1 MNGYSIVSLI
11 SLCCY
16 LLMFTTF
23 LAARKSQRIVRS
35 FLVLLAFMILWSWG
49 SLFMRTEQFPSP
61 FFWHQVSIFGLL
73 MLPAGYYSFFGDF
86 VGVYNT
92 RRRLFWRIVF
102 LALFVVN
109 YFTEFMIPLPEITH
123 QGSDVIF
130 QYHYTN
136 WIYLVFFFM
145 LLVAGDIAWMVMAKR
160 KKDPQ
165 IMVTLRPLILGIC
178 ILFLGHFL
186 STIPFFLG
194 VPMDI
199 VSGVVNAMF
208 FIYALYKKQIFRVTM
223 LISKE
228 NCYLISLFFGI
239 LLLSNVGLSLQRW
252 LSISYHLEPH
262 EILVIV
268 GIGMILLTIVLY
280 LLLNSFLNNF
290 FLQDEQ
296 MQSSALADY
305 SSQVTQLLRVREV
318 FETLNTL
325 VQNTLKNWS
334 VIGFCLGQE
343 QMIRMAYSSN
353 PLDAFDLHLDK
364 EHPLVLYLNEVKTIS
379 RWEDFKKTSLYRG
392 VWENE
397 KQIFASMHVQF
408 VAPLF
413 SENHLIGILF
423 FNSTQ
428 DQKPL
433 QKDFAFLQSIL
444 AVTSV
449 ALNNAQKYERAYM
462 EARMDED
469 TGVYNRKY
477 FHELLEEKYNEYKD
491 SSLALAIANLD
502 DFRLYNQLYGQKEG
516 DLVLRVVAHLLKTA
530 VADQGYVARIAG
542 KEFGVIL
549 PGYDILSAKT
559 LMEKVLEQLQSK
571 DGLMPFVGHVT
582 FSAGVCASPYLAGS
596 CRELLSNTEMAVSG
610 VKRSGKNGVQMYSE
624 EIRTR
629 MTTKAGHH
637 SQYDM
642 YASTIYAL
650 TAAIDAK
657 DHYTFSHS
665 QNVAYYAKSL
675 AHEMHLSEELENMVY
690 EAGLLHDIGKIGIS
704 EYILNKPGRL
714 NSEEYEE
721 MKRHVEN
728 AVDIIRHLPAMEYV
742 VPAVISHH
750 ERYDGTGYPRRLKG
764 EDIPLLGRILCVV
777 DSFDAMISKRS
788 YKKAMSVYEALQI
801 LDEQAGRQFD
811 PHCVDAFIRMI
822 QESRL
827 QIRYSNQDTERE

>member
-1 MNGYSIVSLI
+1 M
-11 SLCCY
+11 
-16 LLMFTTF
+16 
-23 LAARKSQRIVRS
+23 
-35 FLVLLAFMILWSWG
+35 
-49 SLFMRTEQFPSP
+49 
-61 FFWHQVSIFGLL
+61 
-73 MLPAGYYSFFGDF
+73 
-86 VGVYNT
+86 
-92 RRRLFWRIVF
+92 
-102 LALFVVN
+102 
-109 YFTEFMIPLPEITH
+109 
-123 QGSDVIF
+123 
-130 QYHYTN
+130 
-136 WIYLVFFFM
+136 
-145 LLVAGDIAWMVMAKR
+145 
-160 KKDPQ
+160 
-165 IMVTLRPLILGIC
+165 
-178 ILFLGHFL
+178 
-186 STIPFFLG
+186 
-194 VPMDI
+194 
-199 VSGVVNAMF
+199 
-208 FIYALYKKQIFRVTM
+208 
-223 LISKE
+223 
-228 NCYLISLFFGI
+228 
-239 LLLSNVGLSLQRW
+239 
-252 LSISYHLEPH
+252 
-262 EILVIV
+262 
-268 GIGMILLTIVLY
+268 
-280 LLLNSFLNNF
+280 
-290 FLQDEQ
+290 
-296 MQSSALADY
+296 
-305 SSQVTQLLRVREV
+305 
-318 FETLNTL
+318 
-325 VQNTLKNWS
+325 
-334 VIGFCLGQE
+334 
-343 QMIRMAYSSN
+343 
-353 PLDAFDLHLDK
+353 
-364 EHPLVLYLNEVKTIS
+364 
-379 RWEDFKKTSLYRG
+379 
-392 VWENE
+392 
-397 KQIFASMHVQF
+397 
-408 VAPLF
+408 
-413 SENHLIGILF
+413 
-423 FNSTQ
+423 
-428 DQKPL
+428 
-433 QKDFAFLQSIL
+433 
-444 AVTSV
+444 
-449 ALNNAQKYERAYM
+449 
-462 EARMDED
+462 
-469 TGVYNRKY
+469 
-477 FHELLEEKYNEYKD
+477 
-491 SSLALAIANLD
+491 
-502 DFRLYNQLYGQKEG
+502 
-516 DLVLRVVAHLLKTA
+516 VLRVVAHLLKTA

-750 ERYDGTGYPRRLKG
+750 EKYDGTGYPRRLKG